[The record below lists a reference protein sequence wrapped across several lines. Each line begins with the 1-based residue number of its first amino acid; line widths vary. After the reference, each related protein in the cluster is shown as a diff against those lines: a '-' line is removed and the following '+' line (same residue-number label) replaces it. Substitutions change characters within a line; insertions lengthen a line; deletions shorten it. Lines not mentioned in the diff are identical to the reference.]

1 VDIIVLDSLVAQQVA
16 AGEVVESP
24 ASVVKELVENS
35 LDAGASRIE
44 VDLSRAGAERISVRD
59 DGSGM
64 SPEDA
69 PTAVLRHAT
78 SKIRS
83 VEDLHS
89 VLTLGFRGEA
99 LPSIASVSLLT
110 LTTSTGEGA
119 GTKVFV
125 DGGRA
130 TEVSPTGHPRG
141 TTVVVEQLFFNVP
154 ARRAFMKG
162 VRTERATIV
171 EAITHLAV
179 VHPQVA
185 FKLVEGGRELLSLP
199 AANQLLE
206 RLAQVWGMERARALR
221 AVEHT
226 AGPFALSGYA
236 ALPSITGSSRAQQT
250 LSVNGRWVRAEGL
263 LKGLDEAYRATVP
276 GGRHPPVVL
285 LVSVDP
291 QQVDVNVHPAKQ
303 LVRFSDERAARQ
315 AVVEAV
321 RRAIQGDSYGEHE
334 SDRRTQEDAPGP
346 VTPPETGEQPR
357 GEANAP
363 SGTGLEK
370 TPRRR
375 SADDRILQ
383 EEHHTGGQKKPSPAE
398 RPFGSSAPVH
408 ANSPRVPDLAKQRK
422 RLKDASAS
430 LSAAGDGRV
439 ERGELPRLRDLRV
452 VGQIAAGYIL
462 VDEPLAAWVVD
473 QHVAHERAILDRLSE
488 PEEGSMP
495 GVQELLVPEV
505 VHLSPSEAATAADAL
520 EELSV
525 YGFVVEPF
533 GKDSFRISGV
543 ISTLAEH
550 NDVAGAFKEAVA
562 AIEGTSSGMG
572 REEHILATIACHSAV
587 KLGDRLAHAE
597 MEALIKDW
605 LTSRYPATCPHGR
618 SICYRLDHKD
628 IARKLDRH

>member
-1 VDIIVLDSLVAQQVA
+1 VAIIVLDPLVAQQVA

-24 ASVVKELVENS
+24 KSVVKELAENS

-44 VDLSRAGAERISVRD
+44 IDLSRAGAERISVRD

-119 GTKVFV
+119 GTRVFV

-154 ARRAFMKG
+154 ARRAFMKS
-162 VRTERATIV
+162 VRAERAAIV
-171 EAITHLAV
+171 ETITHLAV

-185 FKLVEGGRELLSLP
+185 FKLIEGGRDLLSLP
-199 AANQLLE
+199 AASGLLE
-206 RLAQVWGMERARALR
+206 RLAQVWGVERARALR

-226 AGPFALSGYA
+226 AGPFAISGYA
-236 ALPSITGSSRAQQT
+236 ALPSITASSRTHQT
-250 LSVNGRWVRAEGL
+250 LSVNGRWVKAEGL
-263 LKGLDEAYRATVP
+263 VKGLDEAYRATVP
-276 GGRHPPVVL
+276 GGRYPPVAL
-285 LVSVDP
+285 SVSVDP
-291 QQVDVNVHPAKQ
+291 QQVDINVHPAKQ
-303 LVRFSDERAARQ
+303 LVRFSDEPTARQ
-315 AVVEAV
+315 AVAEAV
-321 RRAIQGDSYGEHE
+321 RLAIHGDSYGEQDSE
-334 SDRRTQEDAPGP
+334 RRTQDAQGL
-346 VTPPETGEQPR
+346 VTPPKTGKQAG

-363 SGTGLEK
+363 SATRPEK
-370 TPRRR
+370 KPHR
-375 SADDRILQ
+375 SADDWAPQVER
-383 EEHHTGGQKKPSPAE
+383 HTNERKKPSPAE
-398 RPFGSSAPVH
+398 RLFGSSAPVY
-408 ANSPRVPDLAKQRK
+408 ADSPRMPDLAKQRM
-422 RLKDASAS
+422 RLKDASAP
-430 LSAAGDGRV
+430 LSAGGDGRV

-462 VDEPLAAWVVD
+462 VDEPLAAWMVD

-488 PEEGSMP
+488 PEEGQIP
-495 GVQELLVPEV
+495 TIQPLLVPEV

-525 YGFVVEPF
+525 YGFDVEPF

-543 ISTLAEH
+543 ISTLAAH
-550 NDVAGAFKEAVA
+550 SDVAGAFKEAIS
-562 AIEGTSSGMG
+562 AIEGTSPGMG
-572 REEHILATIACHSAV
+572 REERILATIACHSAV
-587 KLGDRLAHAE
+587 KLGDRLAYPE

-628 IARKLDRH
+628 IARKFDRH

>member
-1 VDIIVLDSLVAQQVA
+1 VSIAVLDPLVAQQVA
-16 AGEVVESP
+16 AGEVVERP

-35 LDAGASRIE
+35 LDARASRIE
-44 VDLSRAGAERISVRD
+44 IELSRAGAERISVRD

-64 SPEDA
+64 SSEDA

-99 LPSIASVSLLT
+99 LPSIASVSLFT
-110 LTTSTGEGA
+110 LTTATGEGA
-119 GTKVFV
+119 GTRVFV

-130 TEVSPTGHPRG
+130 TEVSPTAHPRG

-154 ARRAFMKG
+154 ARRAFMKSA
-162 VRTERATIV
+162 RAERAAIV

-179 VHPQVA
+179 VHPKVA

-199 AANQLLE
+199 AAQGLLE
-206 RLAQVWGMERARALR
+206 RLAQAWGMERARALR

-226 AGPFALSGYA
+226 AGPFAISGYA
-236 ALPSITGSSRAQQT
+236 ALPSIIGSSRAHQT
-250 LSVNGRWVRAEGL
+250 ISVNGRWVRAEGL
-263 LKGLDEAYRATVP
+263 LNGLDEAYRATVP
-276 GGRHPPVVL
+276 GGRYPPAALSVT
-285 LVSVDP
+285 VDP

-315 AVVEAV
+315 AVAEAV

-334 SDRRTQEDAPGP
+334 SDHRTQDAPGLA
-346 VTPPETGEQPR
+346 TPPETGERP
-357 GEANAP
+357 GSEANAP
-363 SGTGLEK
+363 SATRPEK
-370 TPRRR
+370 APQR
-375 SADDRILQ
+375 SADDRTLQ
-383 EEHHTGGQKKPSPAE
+383 VERHTGGQEKSSPAE
-398 RPFGSSAPVH
+398 RLFGPSAPVH
-408 ANSPRVPDLAKQRK
+408 ANSRRVPDLMEQRK
-422 RLKDASAS
+422 RLKDAPAP
-430 LSAAGDGRV
+430 LSAAGYGRV

-488 PEEGSMP
+488 PEEGQEP
-495 GVQELLVPEV
+495 TVQPLLVSEIV
-505 VHLSPSEAATAADAL
+505 KLAPSEAATAAESL

-525 YGFVVEPF
+525 YGFDAEPF

-543 ISTLAEH
+543 VSTLAERG
-550 NDVAGAFKEAVA
+550 DVGGAFKGAVA
-562 AIEGTSSGMG
+562 AIEGASPGMG
-572 REEHILATIACHSAV
+572 REERILATIACHSAV
-587 KLGDRLAHAE
+587 KLGDRLSQEE

>member
-1 VDIIVLDSLVAQQVA
+1 MSIVVLDPLVAQQVA

-24 ASVVKELVENS
+24 GSVVKELVENS

-44 VDLSRAGAERISVRD
+44 IDLSRAGAERISVRD

-119 GTKVFV
+119 GTRVFV

-130 TEVSPTGHPRG
+130 IEVSPTGHPKG

-162 VRTERATIV
+162 VRAERAAIV

-185 FKLVEGGRELLSLP
+185 FKLVEGGRDLLSLP
-199 AANQLLE
+199 AANGLLE
-206 RLAQVWGMERARALR
+206 RLAQVWGVERARALR
-221 AVEHT
+221 AVEHA
-226 AGPFALSGYA
+226 AGPFAISGYA

-250 LSVNGRWVRAEGL
+250 LSVNGRWVKAEGL
-263 LKGLDEAYRATVP
+263 VKGLDEAYRATVP
-276 GGRHPPVVL
+276 GGRYPPVVL
-285 LVSVDP
+285 SVGVDP

-303 LVRFSDERAARQ
+303 LVRFSDEHTARQ
-315 AVVEAV
+315 AVAEAV
-321 RRAIQGDSYGEHE
+321 RRAIQGESYGEHE
-334 SDRRTQEDAPGP
+334 SDRRTPQDAPGL
-346 VTPPETGEQPR
+346 VTPPKTSKQAS
-357 GEANAP
+357 GEADAP
-363 SGTGLEK
+363 SAARPEN
-370 TPRRR
+370 TPQR
-375 SADDRILQ
+375 SADESTLQ
-383 EEHHTGGQKKPSPAE
+383 VERHTNERKKPSPPE
-398 RPFGSSAPVH
+398 RLFGSSAAVH
-408 ANSPRVPDLAKQRK
+408 ADSPRMPDLAKQRR
-422 RLKDASAS
+422 RLKDVSAP
-430 LSAAGDGRV
+430 LSAGGDGCV

-462 VDEPLAAWVVD
+462 VDEPLAAWMVD

-488 PEEGSMP
+488 PEEGQIP
-495 GVQELLVPEV
+495 TIQPLLVPEV
-505 VHLSPSEAATAADAL
+505 VHLSPSEATTAANAL

-525 YGFVVEPF
+525 YGFDAEPF
-533 GKDSFRISGV
+533 GKDSFRINGV
-543 ISTLAEH
+543 ISTLAAH
-550 NDVAGAFKEAVA
+550 SDVAGAFKEAIS
-562 AIEGTSSGMG
+562 AIDGTSPGMG
-572 REEHILATIACHSAV
+572 REERILATIACHSAV